1 MSKFRDGADSR
12 LILTYLIPLRL
23 IRGSFPSRRL
33 LAEHPRLDELY
44 SPFIQAIRN
53 GDIEEYD
60 ERLEWAQPRLVGMS
74 TYLAVERAREGCL
87 RVLFKKAWVASDKS
101 SRVPVRTFQLALKL
115 HGVDVDADEV
125 ECMLANMV
133 YRVSL
138 SFRDV
143 LTTGLHQRLHIARE
157 ADGRVGKD
165 ESIPYPRGY
174 PAIVVLHIALHSPS
188 AVHGCCLLTAQANS
202 FSGIDETTCSFMIFT
217 SLA

>member
-1 MSKFRDGADSR
+1 MSRLDRSLPR

-23 IRGSFPSRRL
+23 VRGSFPTARL
-33 LAEHPRLDELY
+33 LAQHPRLRVLY
-44 SPFIQAIRN
+44 SPFIDAIRN
-53 GDIEEYD
+53 GDIAEYD

-101 SRVPVRTFQLALKL
+101 SRVPVSTFQLALKL

-138 SFRDV
+138 GRH
-143 LTTGLHQRLHIARE
+143 LTTGIYQGVHLARE
-157 ADGRVGKD
+157 ADGRLGKD
-165 ESIPYPRGY
+165 ESVPHARHDPTVDTLHGIIGCEGGGWVFSRPRA
-174 PAIVVLHIALHSPS
+174 PPS
-188 AVHGCCLLTAQANS
+188 WRVAFCCFEL
-202 FSGIDETTCSFMIFT
+202 
-217 SLA
+217 